1 MSNDSSSYYTIMV
14 YFGFVLFDEESVED
28 FNVINLLFIII
39 KISIKMSTLI
49 FYMYG
54 VNIE

>member
-28 FNVINLLFIII
+28 FNVINWRNFFLLYCI
-39 KISIKMSTLI
+39 KYNNL
-49 FYMYG
+49 Y
-54 VNIE
+54 